1 MNKKQQIDYL
11 NKIKPFINL
20 KAVCDDYNQK
30 TPNTIDYNN
39 LRAVLN
45 GVSKTRVSEDKL
57 NSFINY
63 LYHYLYTE
71 VFSVYDISLSK
82 KQTTISNIILTYA
95 KKMDEA
101 ITKELRNEIRNQ

>member
-1 MNKKQQIDYL
+1 MNKEEQIKYL

-20 KAVCDDYNQK
+20 KAVCDNYNQMNS
-30 TPNTIDYNN
+30 NTIDYNN

-57 NSFINY
+57 NSFISY

-71 VFSVYDISLSK
+71 IFDVYDISLSE
-82 KQTTISNIILTYA
+82 KQDRISKIICSYA
-95 KKMDEA
+95 QKLDNE
-101 ITKELRNEIRNQ
+101 ITKELKNEIRN

>member
-1 MNKKQQIDYL
+1 MNKVQQIDYL

-30 TPNTIDYNN
+30 TSNAIDYNN

-57 NSFINY
+57 NSFIGY

-71 VFSVYDISLSK
+71 VFGVYDISLSGK
-82 KQTTISNIILTYA
+82 KTKISNIISTYA
-95 KKMDEA
+95 RKMDEE
-101 ITKELRNEIRNQ
+101 ITKELRNEIRD